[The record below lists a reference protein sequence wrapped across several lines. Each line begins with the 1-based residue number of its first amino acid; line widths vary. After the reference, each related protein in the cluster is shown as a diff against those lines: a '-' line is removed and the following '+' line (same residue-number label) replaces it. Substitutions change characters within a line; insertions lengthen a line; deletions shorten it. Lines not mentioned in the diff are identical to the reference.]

1 MHWQRGP
8 VWPGPVGHVLNRMDR
23 ISECMRVRVGWVG
36 LPKILVNVGWG
47 MTSLS
52 EVVVVGMVCGCCVV
66 CVGVGVES
74 YYIC

>member
-1 MHWQRGP
+1 
-8 VWPGPVGHVLNRMDR
+8 
-23 ISECMRVRVGWVG
+23 

-66 CVGVGVES
+66 CVDVGVES
-74 YYIC
+74 